1 MGARGGVRRVGLDT
15 SSARRRFCRKFSFG
29 APLGYDLL
37 LR

>member
-1 MGARGGVRRVGLDT
+1 MQVINMKVDEVKGTGLLK
-15 SSARRRFCRKFSFG
+15 RFCRKFSFG